1 MVMQNASTSFRC
13 RRKVIVALRALVVLA
28 LVSACL
34 YYEAQRYNSLSR
46 SRPPPAAAAAA
57 AARRQQPAAVPVSAE
72 SPPVLPAAQ
81 AARRHFDKA
90 TSDDNVLVPSPQLS
104 SSSPP
109 TSIPLN
115 DSTGFLAEPP
125 VHEHQ
130 PAGGSPVDEMAWLR
144 SQEAK
149 KKDEGYK
156 KLLTKKDEEFQE
168 LLREKDMHQEFLTD
182 KALFQPEPARDRFGN
197 VVKRKSG
204 PVHNQPE
211 PKPKPEPKPRPESSL
226 DSTGEINDTLAAR
239 ARKWCLQ
246 CNSCT
251 TVKSRAQ
258 VSTRVPPHVLH
269 TKSR

>member
-1 MVMQNASTSFRC
+1 MQNASTSFRC

-34 YYEAQRYNSLSR
+34 YYEAQRYNNLSR
-46 SRPPPAAAAAA
+46 SRPPAAAAA

-115 DSTGFLAEPP
+115 DSTGLLAEPP

-149 KKDEGYK
+149 KKHEGYK
-156 KLLTKKDEEFQE
+156 E

-197 VVKRKSG
+197 VIKRKSG